1 MNIADEN
8 GHVTTSS
15 GSEYVGNSTIT
26 IRTCPWP
33 NGPCPR
39 AVQPAG
45 PYVCFRKPHCCPV
58 CGGRGTVRNAGY
70 GGGSTYTGDAPC
82 HACAGS
88 GIVWG

>member
-1 MNIADEN
+1 MNTDEN
-8 GHVTTSS
+8 GHVTT
-15 GSEYVGNSTIT
+15 YAGNSTIT

-33 NGPCPR
+33 NEPCPR

-45 PYVCFRKPHCCPV
+45 PYVCFRTPHRCPV
-58 CGGRGTVRNAGY
+58 CFGRGTVPNTGY
-70 GGGSTYTGDAPC
+70 GGNSTYTGDAPC